1 MAYKNDIKKIDK
13 PEKVAHNLDRFG
25 KGWFRMKRSE
35 LVELLEETP
44 VVAAVKSEEG
54 LDKCLESESQVVF
67 VLYGTVVTISEIV
80 ARIKEAGKTA
90 MVHVDLIDGLSA
102 REASIDFIAKETGAD
117 GIISTKPALVRYAK
131 NHGLLAIQRFF
142 LLDSIA
148 LVNVQKQLAQEGADL
163 VEVLPGVMPKIIHR
177 LAESCQKP
185 IIAGGLISD
194 KEDVVNALSAGAAA
208 VSSTN
213 PGVWFL

>member
-1 MAYKNDIKKIDK
+1 
-13 PEKVAHNLDRFG
+13 
-25 KGWFRMKRSE
+25 MKRSE

-54 LDKCLESESQVVF
+54 LDKCLESESQVAF

-90 MVHVDLIDGLSA
+90 LVHVDLIDGLSA